1 MRVPDDAFARLPR
14 EKRRVPPEEFAQ
26 ICAELEAA
34 ERSGELDGIFKGEP
48 RAPDQTTGRKPLMR
62 SLRPDVKL
70 YKSTF
75 KKILGFEL
83 TTPGF
88 AEEAITR
95 LEEQGCSRA
104 REYYEAVRSEWQQEH
119 DAQMKSVAHW
129 YRGQCENEFE
139 RKKVKLRT
147 EKGAEQQRE
156 LLELLETKRQI
167 LKELLQIQSGK
178 STG

>member
-1 MRVPDDAFARLPR
+1 MKVPDD
-14 EKRRVPPEEFAQ
+14 VFAQ
-26 ICAELEAA
+26 ICVEMDALNQG
-34 ERSGELDGIFKGEP
+34 GELDGIFKGEP
-48 RAPDQTTGRKPLMR
+48 RAPDQPTGREPLMR

-75 KKILGFEL
+75 KKILGFDL

-95 LEEQGCSRA
+95 LEILGCSRA
-104 REYYEAVRSEWQQEH
+104 REYYEAVRSEWRQEH

-139 RKKVKLRT
+139 RRKVKLRT
-147 EKGAEQQRE
+147 EKEAEQQQE
-156 LLELLETKRQI
+156 LLELLQTKRQI

-178 STG
+178 LTG

>member
-1 MRVPDDAFARLPR
+1 MRVPDD
-14 EKRRVPPEEFAQ
+14 VFAQ
-26 ICAELEAA
+26 ICAEMDAA
-34 ERSGELDGIFKGEP
+34 EQSGELDGIFKGEP
-48 RAPDQTTGRKPLMR
+48 RAPDQPTGRKPFLHSFSCDM
-62 SLRPDVKL
+62 KL

-104 REYYEAVRSEWQQEH
+104 REYYEAVRSEWQQEN

-129 YRGQCENEFE
+129 YKGQCENEFE
-139 RKKVKLRT
+139 NLKRKAVRESRK
-147 EKGAEQQRE
+147 EQEAEQLKADLRQKSDRE
-156 LLELLETKRQI
+156 LLT
-167 LKELLQIQSGK
+167 LLQRLRQSGE
-178 STG
+178 

>member
-1 MRVPDDAFARLPR
+1 MRVPYD
-14 EKRRVPPEEFAQ
+14 VFAQ

-34 ERSGELDGIFKGEP
+34 EQSGDLDQLFKGEP
-48 RAPDQTTGRKPLMR
+48 RALDQQTGREPLMR

-88 AEEAITR
+88 AEEALTR
-95 LEEQGCSRA
+95 LEILGCSRA

-119 DAQMKSVAHW
+119 DAQMKSAAHW
-129 YRGQCENEFE
+129 HKGQCENEFE
-139 RKKVKLRT
+139 RRKVKLRT
-147 EKGAEQQRE
+147 EKEAEQQRE
-156 LLELLETKRQI
+156 LLNLLETKRQI
-167 LKELLQIQSGK
+167 LKELLQIRSGK

>member
-1 MRVPDDAFARLPR
+1 MPDDAFARLPR
-14 EKRRVPPEEFAQ
+14 EKKRVPAEEFAQ
-26 ICAELEAA
+26 ICAEMDAA
-34 ERSGELDGIFKGEP
+34 EQSGELDGIFKGEP
-48 RAPDQTTGRKPLMR
+48 RAPDQPTGREPFLHSFSCDM
-62 SLRPDVKL
+62 KL

-104 REYYEAVRSEWQQEH
+104 REYYETVKAEWQREH

-129 YRGQCENEFE
+129 YKGQCENEFE
-139 RKKVKLRT
+139 RRKVKLRT
-147 EKGAEQQRE
+147 EKEAEQQQE
-156 LLELLETKRQI
+156 LLDLLETKRQI

>member
-1 MRVPDDAFARLPR
+1 MRVPDD
-14 EKRRVPPEEFAQ
+14 VFAQ
-26 ICAELEAA
+26 ICAEMDAA
-34 ERSGELDGIFKGEP
+34 EQSGELDGIFKGEP
-48 RAPDQTTGRKPLMR
+48 RAPDQPTGRKPFLHSFSCDM
-62 SLRPDVKL
+62 KL

-104 REYYEAVRSEWQQEH
+104 REYYEAVRSEWQQEN

-129 YRGQCENEFE
+129 YKGQCENEFE
-139 RKKVKLRT
+139 NMKRKAVRESREEQEVEQLR
-147 EKGAEQQRE
+147 ADLQQKSDRE
-156 LLELLETKRQI
+156 LLI
-167 LKELLQIQSGK
+167 LLQRLKRSGA
-178 STG
+178 

>member
-1 MRVPDDAFARLPR
+1 MRVPDD
-14 EKRRVPPEEFAQ
+14 VFAQ
-26 ICAELEAA
+26 ICAEMDAA
-34 ERSGELDGIFKGEP
+34 EQSGELDGIFKGEP
-48 RAPDQTTGRKPLMR
+48 RAPDQPTGRKPFLHSFSCDM
-62 SLRPDVKL
+62 KL

-119 DAQMKSVAHW
+119 DAQMKNVAHW

-139 RKKVKLRT
+139 NMKRKAVRESRK
-147 EKGAEQQRE
+147 EQEAEQLKADLQQKSDRE
-156 LLELLETKRQI
+156 LLI
-167 LKELLQIQSGK
+167 LLQKLKQSGA
-178 STG
+178 

>member
-1 MRVPDDAFARLPR
+1 MKVPDD
-14 EKRRVPPEEFAQ
+14 VFAQ
-26 ICAELEAA
+26 ICTELEAA
-34 ERSGELDGIFKGEP
+34 ERSGKLEGLLKGEP
-48 RAPDQTTGRKPLMR
+48 RASDRQAGREPLMR

-88 AEEAITR
+88 AEEAIAR
-95 LEEQGCSRA
+95 LEILGCSRA
-104 REYYEAVRSEWQQEH
+104 REYYETAKAEWQQEH
-119 DAQMKSVAHW
+119 GAQMKSTAHW

-139 RKKVKLRT
+139 RRKVKLRI
-147 EKGAEQQRE
+147 EKGAEQQQE
-156 LLELLETKRQI
+156 LLDLLETKRQI
-167 LKELLQIQSGK
+167 LKELLQIQSGR